1 MLELLNSILQFII
14 SIRTFIK
21 SIFQGLITLFE
32 SIPTYINFLS
42 NTVSVLPPFLLPFR
56 TLSISLS
63 VMLFVL
69 NKD

>member
-14 SIRTFIK
+14 SIRTLIK
-21 SIFQGLITLFE
+21 SFFTGLITLFE
-32 SIPTYINFLS
+32 SIPTYINFIS
-42 NTVSVLPPFLLPFR
+42 NTISVLPPFLLPFATR
-56 TLSISLS
+56 SLSLS